1 MADLETRTFDQLVEV
16 QANAVQGASSS
27 ALIDFST
34 GSILRALAQAFAAVV
49 LWLQAIILQ
58 LLTTTRAA
66 TAQLTDLDSWM
77 ADFAVTRLA
86 AVESSGQ
93 ATFARFTPTNA
104 ATIPVGTLVQTADGA
119 VQYAV
124 VADSSLLAWSA
135 GAGAYV
141 IPAGTTSAVVAIRAT
156 TAGAAGNAAA
166 GAINTL
172 AQAISGVD
180 TVSNA
185 LAFANGS
192 DAESDAAFRLRFV
205 EYISSLAKATPA
217 AVDYA
222 ITSLQLGLTDV
233 IVENYDYAG
242 NYKPGS
248 FYTVIDDGSGSP
260 TTETVNAAATAVEAV
275 RACGI
280 QQAAFAVVPVVAN
293 IGLTVGIA
301 SGYIGATVRAAV
313 QTAISDYIATLIQ
326 GDTLMYSRLF
336 SVAYGVAGVSSVTGL
351 TINSGTS
358 DLTTTAKQVVQA
370 GSITVT

>member
-1 MADLETRTFDQLVEV
+1 VAELETRTFDQLVEV
-16 QANAVQGASSS
+16 QASAVQGASTS

-66 TAQLTDLDSWM
+66 TASAGDLDSWM
-77 ADFAVTRLA
+77 ADFAVSRLA
-86 AVESSGQ
+86 AVPATGQ
-93 ATFARFTPTNA
+93 VTFARFTPTNA
-104 ATIPVGTLVQTADGA
+104 ATIPVGALIQTSDGS
-119 VQYAV
+119 VQYTV
-124 VADSSLLAWSA
+124 VADASLPAWSTSA
-135 GAGAYV
+135 GAYF
-141 IPAGTTSAVVAIRAT
+141 IPASIPSATVAVQAV
-156 TAGAAGNAAA
+156 TAGATGNAAA

-172 AQAISGVD
+172 AQALSGVD

-185 LAFANGS
+185 LAFTNGA
-192 DAESDAAFRLRFV
+192 DAERDPALRTRFV
-205 EYISSLAKATPA
+205 EYIGSLAKATPA

-222 ITSLQLGLTDV
+222 ITSLQLNLTDK

-242 NYKPGS
+242 NYKPGT

-260 TTETVNAAATAVEAV
+260 SADTVNAAAAAVEAV

-293 IGLTVGIA
+293 VSLTVGIA
-301 SGYIGATVRAAV
+301 GGFIGATVREAVAA
-313 QTAISDYIATLIQ
+313 AIAEYIATLAQ
-326 GDTLMYSRLF
+326 GETLMWNRLF

-358 DLTTTAKQVVQA
+358 DLAASAKQVVQV
-370 GSITVT
+370 GTVTVT

>member
-1 MADLETRTFDQLVEV
+1 MADLQTQTFDQLVEV
-16 QANAVQGASSS
+16 QANAVQGASTGS
-27 ALIDFST
+27 LIDFSV

-66 TAQLTDLDSWM
+66 TSQGADLDTWM
-77 ADFAVTRLA
+77 ADFSVTRLA
-86 AVESSGQ
+86 AVAATGQ
-93 ATFARFTPTNA
+93 VTFARFTPTNA
-104 ATIPVGTLVQTADGA
+104 ATIPVGALIQTADGT

-124 VADSSLLAWSA
+124 VADTSLAAWSA
-135 GAGAYV
+135 SAGAYV
-141 IPAGTTSAVVAIRAT
+141 IPASTTSAIVAVQAV
-156 TAGAAGNAAA
+156 TAGAIGNAAA
-166 GAINTL
+166 GAVNTL

-185 LAFANGS
+185 LAFANGA
-192 DAESDAAFRLRFV
+192 DGESDAAFRLRFV
-205 EYISSLAKATPA
+205 EYIGSLAKATPA

-222 ITSLQLGLTDV
+222 ITSLQLNLTDK

-242 NYKPGS
+242 NYKPGT

-260 TTETVNAAATAVEAV
+260 SADTVNAAASAVEAV

-293 IGLTVGIA
+293 VGLTVGIA
-301 SGYIGATVRAAV
+301 AGYVGATVRAAV
-313 QTAISDYIATLIQ
+313 QSAIAAYIASLTQ
-326 GDTLMYSRLF
+326 GETLMWGRLY

-351 TINSGTS
+351 TINSGTD
-358 DLTTTAKQVVQA
+358 DLTATAKQVVQA
-370 GSITVT
+370 GAITVT

>member
-16 QANAVQGASSS
+16 QANAVQGASTGS
-27 ALIDFST
+27 LIDFST

-66 TAQLTDLDSWM
+66 TSQGSDLDTWM
-77 ADFAVTRLA
+77 ADFDLTRLA
-86 AVESSGQ
+86 AVAATGQ
-93 ATFARFTPTNA
+93 VTFARFTPTNA
-104 ATIPVGTLVQTADGA
+104 ATIPVGALIQTADGT

-124 VADSSLLAWSA
+124 VADTSLSAWSA
-135 GAGAYV
+135 SAGAYV
-141 IPAGTTSAVVAIRAT
+141 IPASTTSAIVAVEAT

-192 DAESDAAFRLRFV
+192 DAESDAAYRARFV
-205 EYISSLAKATPA
+205 EYVGSLSKATPA
-217 AVDYA
+217 AVNYA

-248 FYTVIDDGSGSP
+248 FYTVIDDGSGLP
-260 TTETVNAAATAVEAV
+260 TTDTVNAAATAVEAV

-280 QQAAFAVVPVVAN
+280 QQAAFAVVAVVAN
-293 IGLTVGIA
+293 IGLTVGVA
-301 SGYIGATVRAAV
+301 TGYTGSVVRAAV
-313 QTAISDYIATLIQ
+313 QTAIADYIATLTQ
-326 GDTLMYSRLF
+326 GETLMWNRLF

-358 DLTTTAKQVVQA
+358 DLAATAKQVVQA
-370 GSITVT
+370 GTITVT

>member
-1 MADLETRTFDQLVEV
+1 MADLQTQTFDQLVET
-16 QANAVQGASSS
+16 QANAVQGASTS

-49 LWLQAIILQ
+49 LWLQALILQ

-66 TAQLTDLDSWM
+66 TAQQADLDSWM

-86 AVESSGQ
+86 AVAATGQ
-93 ATFARFTPTNA
+93 ATFARFTPTAA
-104 ATIPVGTLVQTADGA
+104 ATIPVGALVQTADGA

-124 VADSSLLAWSA
+124 VANTSLSAWSVS
-135 GAGAYV
+135 AGAYV
-141 IPAGTTSAVVAIRAT
+141 IPAGTTSAVVAIAAT
-156 TAGAAGNAAA
+156 TPGAIGNAAA

-180 TVSNA
+180 TVNNA
-185 LAFANGS
+185 LAFANGA

-205 EYISSLAKATPA
+205 EYIGSLAKATQA

-242 NYKPGS
+242 NYKPGT

-260 TTETVNAAATAVEAV
+260 SADTVNAAATAVEAV

-301 SGYIGATVRAAV
+301 SGYTGSVVRAAV
-313 QTAISDYIATLIQ
+313 QAAIANYIATLIQ
-326 GDTLMYSRLF
+326 GDTLMWGRLY

-370 GSITVT
+370 GTITVA